1 MQDIAL
7 ILGVSMFAAAVIV
20 AIYDR
25 IRRGNE

>member
-7 ILGVSMFAAAVIV
+7 ILGVSMIGATIIV

-25 IRRGNE
+25 IRGRK